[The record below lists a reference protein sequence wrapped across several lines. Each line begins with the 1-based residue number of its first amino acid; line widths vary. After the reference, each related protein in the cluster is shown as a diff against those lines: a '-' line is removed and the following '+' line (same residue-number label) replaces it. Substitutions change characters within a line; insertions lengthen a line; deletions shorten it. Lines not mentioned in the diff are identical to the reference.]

1 MLKGR
6 GCSFQTAGE
15 NIEIRKNKR
24 SSPEPLSV
32 PG

>member
-15 NIEIRKNKR
+15 NTEIRENKR
-24 SSPEPLSV
+24 SSLEPLSV